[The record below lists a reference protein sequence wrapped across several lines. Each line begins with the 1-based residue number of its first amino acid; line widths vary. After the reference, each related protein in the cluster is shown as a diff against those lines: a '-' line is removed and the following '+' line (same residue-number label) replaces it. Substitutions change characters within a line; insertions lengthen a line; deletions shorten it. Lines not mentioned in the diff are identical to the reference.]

1 MKGEVDRQRG
11 GRLEAPRR
19 VRVALLALL
28 MAIGGATLA
37 CDVRPGPERVVAGG
51 DPQRGVAALRAH
63 GCGGCHVI
71 PGLAEARGKVGPS
84 LAGLGTRTH
93 IAGRLTNTP
102 LNIVAWI
109 RSPRSL
115 DPGTFMPDL
124 GVSDRHARDIAAYL
138 YSFGPHPEEF
148 SPRWPPVS
156 DKTDL
161 RRRPGR

>member
-1 MKGEVDRQRG
+1 MKGEVYRQRG

-19 VRVALLALL
+19 VRVALVALL
-28 MAIGGATLA
+28 IAIGGATLA
-37 CDVRPGPERVVAGG
+37 CDVQPGSERVVTGG
-51 DPQRGVAALRAH
+51 DPQRGVVALRAH

-71 PGLAEARGKVGPS
+71 PGLAEARGTVGPS
-84 LAGLGTRTH
+84 LAGLVTRTH

-124 GVSDRHARDIAAYL
+124 GVSDHQARDIAAYL
-138 YSFGPHPEEF
+138 YSFGPHPAEL

-156 DKTDL
+156 D
-161 RRRPGR
+161 